1 MKKILLILAVLAALV
16 IPRPA
21 GAQGTCAIFRSWTT
35 GNSLTAPDL
44 TTSFITVGQTNMIP
58 ACMQGDSVT
67 LGGMQTT
74 QDPWPAGTESLAGDI
89 KGEIERLRF
98 VIGATTGRTQ
108 WYQYPSVALTA
119 SGSVF
124 SQAPRWNNGAV
135 TFPGLWLLNV
145 TDTASLSGSLLLDL
159 QVGSTSKFKVDKA
172 GNVTATGTIS
182 GASGAGTFTTISV
195 TNNTNEILLGTTNIG
210 TFTLAGGALTGAR
223 TWTLPDISGIVALTN
238 GGQTFTSGVWNGS
251 IVGTTFGGTGIDTHL
266 TAAGSILSTTGTGT
280 WAAATA
286 AATGTVLMMG
296 GSSTAV
302 WNHTGPLMYAVFN

>member
-1 MKKILLILAVLAALV
+1 MKKILLVLAVLAALV

-89 KGEIERLRF
+89 KGELERLRF
-98 VIGATTGRTQ
+98 VIQATTGRAQ

-145 TDTASLSGSLLLDL
+145 TDTASNAASLLFDL
-159 QVGSTSKFKVDKA
+159 QVGSASKFKVDKA

-182 GASGAGTFTTISV
+182 GTGTSTFATINV
-195 TNNTNEILLGTTNIG
+195 TNNANMVNLGTTNVG

-223 TWTLPDISGIVALTN
+223 TWTLPDITGIVALTN
-238 GGQTFTSGVWNGS
+238 GGQTFTNAVWNAS
-251 IVGTTFGGTGIDTHL
+251 ILGTTYGGTGIDTHL
-266 TAAGSILSTTGTGT
+266 TTAGSLFYTSGTGT
-280 WAAATA
+280 WTTLTA
-286 AATGTVLMMG
+286 GGTGTTLMMG
-296 GSSTAV
+296 GSSTPA